1 MARAYSADLRERVL
15 AACERGDTSQAAVAR
30 RFEVS
35 PAVVSHWRRAAREEG
50 RRAAREEGRRTAKPA
65 RGGRPRL
72 DGALSALDALAAAH
86 HDATRSGYADALAR
100 QVGRHYSLSLSAI
113 CRALQQLGWRRK
125 KSPVTL
131 PSRSAPTSPPRGTR
145 GASIRRRSIR
155 PICSSSMRPASTPA

>member
-15 AACERGDTSQAAVAR
+15 AACERGDSSQAAVAR

-35 PAVVSHWRRAAREEG
+35 PAVVSHW

-86 HDATRSGYADALAR
+86 HDATLSEYADELAR
-100 QVGRHYSLSLSAI
+100 QVGRHYSLSAI

-125 KSPVTL
+125 KSPFTL

-145 GASIRRRSIR
+145 GASIWRRSIR
-155 PICSSSMRPASTPA
+155 PI